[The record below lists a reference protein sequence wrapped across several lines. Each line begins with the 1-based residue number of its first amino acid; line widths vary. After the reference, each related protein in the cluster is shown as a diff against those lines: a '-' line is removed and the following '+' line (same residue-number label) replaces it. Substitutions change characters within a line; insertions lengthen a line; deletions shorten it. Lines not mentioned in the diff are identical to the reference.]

1 MLFTIY
7 TTKFAYIF
15 GGIYYLCPTYPA
27 DCSLLA
33 DRGQSSGLLLEAQPL
48 QISEHIQCYVT
59 RSKLAVNHH
68 PDFPNFLLLMPF
80 IEDALSQLFQVKMLV
95 ITKKFSVP
103 VLTTN
108 NRSTRTKIATKW
120 HRYSSALK
128 REKGEQITAPAHDKR
143 AGADESKL
151 VWSRVSE

>member
-15 GGIYYLCPTYPA
+15 GGIYYLCPIYSA

-33 DRGQSSGLLLEAQPL
+33 DRGQSSGLFLEAQPL
-48 QISEHIQCYVT
+48 QMFERIQCYVT
-59 RSKLAVNHH
+59 RSKLAVNYH
-68 PDFPNFLLLMPF
+68 PDFPNFLQLMPL
-80 IEDALSQLFQVKMLV
+80 IKNALPQLFQVNRLV

-120 HRYSSALK
+120 HRNSSA
-128 REKGEQITAPAHDKR
+128 
-143 AGADESKL
+143 
-151 VWSRVSE
+151 